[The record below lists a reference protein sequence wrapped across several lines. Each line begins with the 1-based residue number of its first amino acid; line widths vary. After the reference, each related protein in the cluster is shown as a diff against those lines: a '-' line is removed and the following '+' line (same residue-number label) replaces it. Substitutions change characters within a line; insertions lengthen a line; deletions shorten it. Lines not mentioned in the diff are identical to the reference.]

1 MLKLISTD
9 LTLDAS
15 AIEGMPSRT
24 VSGVAVPYNVAATV
38 SDGTKVIFEEG
49 SLPTDG
55 KAPKLYLNHSSEQA
69 VGLVFERTNV
79 AGEGMMFSA
88 RISKTA
94 LGDEALTLALDG
106 VIDSVSVGV
115 NPTKFKMQKD
125 GTMLVQAAD
134 WIELSLV
141 TGRPAFSG
149 AVITEVA
156 ATEPE
161 TETETIPH
169 DDEEK
174 DIIQEEV
181 TQQETETMNE
191 ATPIEAAIPT
201 SPVVFAEPKREF
213 RMPSASEY
221 LAAMH
226 IGGDTFRK
234 VNASYHE
241 AARRGQSSI
250 EAALEQ
256 DLTTDVPGLLPVP
269 VLGPVFQNY
278 NFMRPIVSAF
288 GTRAMPNGSGIS
300 FTRPV
305 IQTSTLA
312 GVQGTQGALVASQT
326 MVLDANSV
334 SRSTVA
340 GTIQISQQT
349 TDFSSPAAMNVIL
362 NDLAGQYMK
371 ETDNIAAD
379 FLVAKKQASGYTWTV
394 TAGDVSTLIAG
405 IYGAA
410 ENISATTNLFPTHLV
425 CAVDVWKK
433 LGSQVDDV
441 NRPVF
446 PAIGAP
452 GLIGQ
457 NTLGAGSAA
466 SWSGMNPLGLEIVV
480 DGNLASGTLLV
491 VHAPA
496 VEFYEAQQG
505 MRSVENPDIL
515 ARTFSYY
522 GYFASFAQYAQ
533 GGSAA
538 NSQFIQSITVA

>member
-1 MLKLISTD
+1 MLKFISTD

-15 AIEGMPSRT
+15 AVEGVASRSI
-24 VSGVAVPYNVAATV
+24 SGVAVPYGIAATV
-38 SDGTKVIFEEG
+38 SDGTKVIFEKG

-55 KAPKLYLNHSSEQA
+55 KAPKIYLNHNSEQA
-69 VGLVFERTNV
+69 VGLIQERLDTE
-79 AGEGMMFSA
+79 EGMLFTA

-94 LGDEALTLALDG
+94 LGEEALTLALDG

-141 TGRPAFSG
+141 TGRPAFAG
-149 AVITEVA
+149 AVITDVA

-161 TETETIPH
+161 SIPH
-169 DDEEK
+169 EEVSE

-181 TQQETETMNE
+181 SPQEKTTMSESTPVE
-191 ATPIEAAIPT
+191 ATIPT

-213 RMPSASEY
+213 RMPSAAEY
-221 LAAMH
+221 LASMH
-226 IGGDTFRK
+226 IGGSTFAK
-234 VNASYHE
+234 VNAAYHE
-241 AARRGQSSI
+241 AARKGQSSI

-256 DLTTDVPGLLPVP
+256 DLTTDIPGLLPVP

-288 GTRAMPNGSGIS
+288 GTRAMPNGSGIT

-334 SRSTVA
+334 SRQTVA

-349 TDFSSPAAMNVIL
+349 TDFSSPAAMSVIL

-371 ETDNIAAD
+371 STDSIAAA
-379 FLVAKKQASGYTWTV
+379 FLIAKKQASGYTWTV
-394 TAGDVSTLIAG
+394 TPGDISTLIAG
-405 IYGAA
+405 IYGSA

-425 CAVDVWKK
+425 CSVDVWKE
-433 LGSQVDDV
+433 LGSAVDDV
-441 NRPVF
+441 NRPIF

-452 GLIGQ
+452 GLLGM

-480 DGNLASGTLLV
+480 DGNLSSGTLLV

-522 GYFASFAQYAQ
+522 GYFSSFAQYAQ

>member
-1 MLKLISTD
+1 
-9 LTLDAS
+9 
-15 AIEGMPSRT
+15 
-24 VSGVAVPYNVAATV
+24 
-38 SDGTKVIFEEG
+38 
-49 SLPTDG
+49 
-55 KAPKLYLNHSSEQA
+55 
-69 VGLVFERTNV
+69 
-79 AGEGMMFSA
+79 
-88 RISKTA
+88 
-94 LGDEALTLALDG
+94 
-106 VIDSVSVGV
+106 
-115 NPTKFKMQKD
+115 
-125 GTMLVQAAD
+125 VQAAD

-141 TGRPAFSG
+141 TGRPAFAG
-149 AVITEVA
+149 AVITDVA

-161 TETETIPH
+161 SIPH
-169 DDEEK
+169 EEVSE

-181 TQQETETMNE
+181 SPQEKTTMSESTPVE
-191 ATPIEAAIPT
+191 ATIPT

-213 RMPSASEY
+213 RMPSAAEY
-221 LAAMH
+221 LASMH
-226 IGGDTFRK
+226 IGGSTFAK
-234 VNASYHE
+234 VNAAYHE
-241 AARRGQSSI
+241 AARKGQSSI

-256 DLTTDVPGLLPVP
+256 DLTTDIPGLLPVP

-288 GTRAMPNGSGIS
+288 GTRAMPNGSGIT

-312 GVQGTQGALVASQT
+312 GVQGTQGAVVASQT
-326 MVLDANSV
+326 MVLDANAV
-334 SRSTVA
+334 SRETVA

-349 TDFSSPAAMNVIL
+349 TDFSSPAAMSVIL

-371 ETDNIAAD
+371 STDSIAAA
-379 FLVAKKQASGYTWTV
+379 FLIAKKQASGYTWTV
-394 TAGDVSTLIAG
+394 TPGDISTLIAG
-405 IYGAA
+405 IYGSA

-425 CAVDVWKK
+425 CSVDVWKL
-433 LGSQVDDV
+433 LGSAVDDV
-441 NRPVF
+441 NRPIF

-452 GLIGQ
+452 GLLGM

-480 DGNLASGTLLV
+480 DGNLAAGTLLV

-538 NSQFIQSITVA
+538 NSQFIQSIVVND

>member
-1 MLKLISTD
+1 MLKFISTD

-15 AIEGMPSRT
+15 AVEGVASRSI
-24 VSGVAVPYNVAATV
+24 SGVAVPYGIAATV
-38 SDGTKVIFEEG
+38 SDGTKVVFEKG

-55 KAPKLYLNHSSEQA
+55 KAPKIYLNHNSEQA
-69 VGLVFERTNV
+69 VGLIQERLDTE
-79 AGEGMMFSA
+79 EGMLFTA

-94 LGDEALTLALDG
+94 LGEEALTLALDG

-141 TGRPAFSG
+141 TGRPAFAG
-149 AVITEVA
+149 AVITDVA

-161 TETETIPH
+161 SIPH
-169 DDEEK
+169 EEVSE

-181 TQQETETMNE
+181 SPQEKTTMNE
-191 ATPIEAAIPT
+191 ATPVEATIPT

-213 RMPSASEY
+213 RMPSAAEY
-221 LAAMH
+221 LASMH
-226 IGGDTFRK
+226 IGGSTFAK
-234 VNASYHE
+234 VNAAYHE
-241 AARRGQSSI
+241 AARKGQSSI

-256 DLTTDVPGLLPVP
+256 DLTTDIPGLLPVP

-288 GTRAMPNGSGIS
+288 GTRAMPNGSGIT

-334 SRSTVA
+334 SRQTVA

-349 TDFSSPAAMNVIL
+349 TDFSSPAAMSVIL

-371 ETDNIAAD
+371 STDSIAAA
-379 FLVAKKQASGYTWTV
+379 FLIAKKQASGYTWTV
-394 TAGDVSTLIAG
+394 TPGDISTLIAG
-405 IYGAA
+405 IYGSA

-425 CAVDVWKK
+425 CSVDVWKE
-433 LGSQVDDV
+433 LGSAVDDV
-441 NRPVF
+441 NRPIF

-452 GLIGQ
+452 GLLGM

-480 DGNLASGTLLV
+480 DGNLSAGTLLV

-522 GYFASFAQYAQ
+522 GYFSSFAQYAQ

>member
-1 MLKLISTD
+1 MLKFISTD

-15 AIEGMPSRT
+15 AVEGVASRSI
-24 VSGVAVPYNVAATV
+24 SGVAVPYGVSATV
-38 SDGTKVIFEEG
+38 SDGTKVIFEQG

-55 KAPKLYLNHSSEQA
+55 KAPKIYLNHNSEQA
-69 VGLVFERTNV
+69 VGLISERVST
-79 AGEGMMFSA
+79 EQGMMFTA

-94 LGDEALTLALDG
+94 LGEEALTLALDG

-141 TGRPAFSG
+141 TGRPAFAG
-149 AVITEVA
+149 AVITDVA
-156 ATEPE
+156 ASEPE
-161 TETETIPH
+161 SIPH
-169 DDEEK
+169 EEVSE

-181 TQQETETMNE
+181 SPQEKTTMNE
-191 ATPIEAAIPT
+191 ATPVEATIPT

-213 RMPSASEY
+213 RMPSAAEY
-221 LAAMH
+221 LASMH
-226 IGGDTFRK
+226 IGGSTFAK
-234 VNASYHE
+234 VNAAYHE
-241 AARRGQSSI
+241 AARKGQSSI

-256 DLTTDVPGLLPVP
+256 DLTTDIPGLLPVP

-288 GTRAMPNGSGIS
+288 GTRAMPNGSGIT

-334 SRSTVA
+334 SRQTVA

-362 NDLAGQYMK
+362 SDLAGQYMK
-371 ETDNIAAD
+371 STDSIAAA
-379 FLVAKKQASGYTWTV
+379 FLIAKKQASGYTWTV

-522 GYFASFAQYAQ
+522 GYFSSFAQYAQ

>member
-1 MLKLISTD
+1 
-9 LTLDAS
+9 
-15 AIEGMPSRT
+15 
-24 VSGVAVPYNVAATV
+24 
-38 SDGTKVIFEEG
+38 
-49 SLPTDG
+49 
-55 KAPKLYLNHSSEQA
+55 
-69 VGLVFERTNV
+69 
-79 AGEGMMFSA
+79 
-88 RISKTA
+88 
-94 LGDEALTLALDG
+94 
-106 VIDSVSVGV
+106 
-115 NPTKFKMQKD
+115 MQKD
-125 GTMLVQAAD
+125 GTMLVEMAD

-149 AVITEVA
+149 AVITDVA

-161 TETETIPH
+161 TENETIPQ
-169 DDEEK
+169 DEQEK
-174 DIIQEEV
+174 DIIQIEV
-181 TQQETETMNE
+181 LQQETETMNE
-191 ATPIEAAIPT
+191 VTPVEAAIPT

-256 DLTTDVPGLLPVP
+256 DLTSDVPGLLPVP
-269 VLGPVFQNY
+269 VLGNVFQNY
-278 NFMRPIVSAF
+278 SFMRPIVSAF

-349 TDFSSPAAMNVIL
+349 TDFSSPAAMSVIL

-379 FLVAKKQASGYTWTV
+379 FLVTKKQASGYTWTV

-405 IYGAA
+405 IYGSA

-425 CAVDVWKK
+425 CSVDVWKK

-452 GLIGQ
+452 GLVGQ